1 MAFAPPSKVAKA
13 PEVPPT
19 RNRLVLQD
27 AIFDHAI
34 QDGIERHESQD
45 EEDHQPSASNKS
57 ALDGPLQSL
66 EATRKEFLE
75 IAADFDVKDHH
86 GQSTN
91 DDDSTIATASSSL
104 SSKTSHVE
112 EVKITSNGHCHTDA
126 PNRVGLFSSW
136 FQRRDTCDSQL
147 SN

>member
-1 MAFAPPSKVAKA
+1 M
-13 PEVPPT
+13 E
-19 RNRLVLQD
+19 D
-27 AIFDHAI
+27 ASSSE
-34 QDGIERHESQD
+34 QQD
-45 EEDHQPSASNKS
+45 EEDHQPSANKS

-91 DDDSTIATASSSL
+91 DDDSTIATASTSS

>member
-1 MAFAPPSKVAKA
+1 LQNLSALQEVAFAPPSKA
-13 PEVPPT
+13 EFPPT

-27 AIFDHAI
+27 AIFEHAI
-34 QDGIERHESQD
+34 QDGVEKHD
-45 EEDHQPSASNKS
+45 HHEDHQPSAPNKS
-57 ALDGPLQSL
+57 ALDGPLHVLSL

-75 IAADFDVKDHH
+75 IAADHH
-86 GQSTN
+86 GESTN
-91 DDDSTIATASSSL
+91 DDDSTIATASTSS
-104 SSKTSHVE
+104 SSKMSHAE

-136 FQRRDTCDSQL
+136 FQRRDTSDSQL